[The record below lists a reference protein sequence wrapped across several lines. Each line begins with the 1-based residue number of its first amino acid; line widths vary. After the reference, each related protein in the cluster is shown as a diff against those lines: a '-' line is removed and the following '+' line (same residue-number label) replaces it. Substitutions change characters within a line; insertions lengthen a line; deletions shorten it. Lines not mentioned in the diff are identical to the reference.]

1 MQPPG
6 SEEVVKGMRNRR
18 VKRVAGEVH
27 CRMSVEESEW
37 VACSRNAN
45 VVEILRTGEIGS
57 VNCVALHVHVQHR
70 YSERVRRCDYEP
82 ASSKDARTVKNS

>member
-1 MQPPG
+1 
-6 SEEVVKGMRNRR
+6 VL
-18 VKRVAGEVH
+18 
-27 CRMSVEESEW
+27 
-37 VACSRNAN
+37 
-45 VVEILRTGEIGS
+45 EISRTGEIGS